1 MTQIGRIK
9 FHKREVS
16 IIYFYSLIPETGIK
30 GGVNDESTLNTN
42 TQVVSLAGK
51 ISNVIARV
59 HLEDQKT
66 DNTKQRTKV
75 LHSRLI

>member
-51 ISNVIARV
+51 IMSSPVFIWKTKKQTTQSN
-59 HLEDQKT
+59 EQKCCI
-66 DNTKQRTKV
+66 
-75 LHSRLI
+75 HA